1 MIEIHKQSNKP
12 IAIVRTATGNE
23 LSDYEKKK
31 LASVEEGAQKN
42 KIEAVCLNNKRL
54 YIDPVKKELNLG
66 NYAFK
71 NKITSADLDS
81 DEFFFISCELSESE
95 SDLGWLDSL
104 SANLILKTFT
114 AKYIKGD
121 CEYYGNI

>member
-12 IAIVRTATGNE
+12 IAIIRAATGNE

-42 KIEAVCLNNKRL
+42 KLEVVRINNKRL
-54 YIDPVKKELNLG
+54 YIDPVKKEVNLELG

-81 DEFFFISCELSESE
+81 DEFFFIRCELSES
-95 SDLGWLDSL
+95 DLRWLGSL
-104 SANLILKTFT
+104 SANLILKTFIT
-114 AKYIKGD
+114 KHIKGD